1 MGGKRL
7 KFPKR
12 KKFIAGQNTPEG
24 EVEEKAIS
32 EEEHKKRIELLKSLG
47 LVKSESGSDTSTS
60 NSEEKKE

>member
-12 KKFIAGQNTPEG
+12 KKFVPGQENNSEDL
-24 EVEEKAIS
+24 EEKPIS

-47 LVKSESGSDTSTS
+47 IVKQSSDA
-60 NSEEKKE
+60 NPE

>member
-12 KKFIAGQNTPEG
+12 RKFVPGQDTPEG
-24 EVEEKAIS
+24 EIKEKPIS

-47 LVKSESGSDTSTS
+47 LVKSS
-60 NSEEKKE
+60 SEGNDSQTP

>member
-12 KKFIAGQNTPEG
+12 KKFVPGQDSPENKI
-24 EVEEKAIS
+24 EDKPIS

-47 LVKSESGSDTSTS
+47 LVKPDL
-60 NSEEKKE
+60 N